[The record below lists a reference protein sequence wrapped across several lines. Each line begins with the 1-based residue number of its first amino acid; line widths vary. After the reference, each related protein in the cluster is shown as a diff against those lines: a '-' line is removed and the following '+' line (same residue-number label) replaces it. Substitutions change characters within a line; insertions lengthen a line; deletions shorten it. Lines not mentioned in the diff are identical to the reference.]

1 MPYPGSWGEVVV
13 INGAS
18 SAGKTS
24 IARAMQDQLGGWWL
38 HFGVDSL
45 IGSMPRGMF
54 GTVDG
59 HSIGADGSISTGP
72 GWRLAH
78 DRWQIA
84 LRALVETG
92 ADLIID
98 EVFLEG
104 VRDQQRWGH
113 ALRDMRVSWVGVRC
127 DVEVAVAR
135 EVARGDRA
143 NLARMQS
150 AIVHQ
155 DVQYD
160 AEVDTTSLTPQ
171 DAARQLIADIR
182 KLGPVRFK

>member
-1 MPYPGSWGEVVV
+1 ML
-13 INGAS
+13 NGAS

-38 HFGVDSL
+38 HFGIDSL
-45 IGSMPRGMF
+45 ISSMPRSMF
-54 GTVDG
+54 GTDDG
-59 HSIGADGSISTGP
+59 HSIGVDGSISVGP

-84 LRALVETG
+84 MRSLVEAG

-104 VRDQQRWGH
+104 VRDQQRWRQS
-113 ALRDMRVSWVGVRC
+113 LRNMRVSWVGVRC

-135 EVARGDRA
+135 ETARGDRA

-150 AIVHQ
+150 EIVHQ
-155 DVQYD
+155 GVHYDV
-160 AEVDTTSLTPQ
+160 EVDTTSLTPQ
-171 DAARQLIADIR
+171 DAARYLIANLPLPAI
-182 KLGPVRFK
+182 